1 MRLIKLCKI
10 DLSPEIFRYFDKT
23 INFLTRATFANF
35 LRIIHVL
42 NHSEHKRYNLYEIVE
57 GCRNGDNKFQEIF
70 YEHYFGFCLKVVF
83 RYIYRYEQSVDVV
96 HDGFLKIFR
105 ALKNFETVNENE
117 LEVVLMG
124 WMRRIMVNTAI
135 DLLRKKEMIPEIG
148 GLPESVWEE
157 PDKSTAADQ
166 LLFYKELISE
176 VKKLPPSYR
185 TVFNLF
191 VIDGYNHMEIAA
203 MLDISVGTSKSSL
216 FKARNILQKAIN
228 KNYTAPK
235 YAAGK

>member
-1 MRLIKLCKI
+1 MSIKLCKI
-10 DLSPEIFRYFDKT
+10 RLSQEIFRYFDKT
-23 INFLTRATFANF
+23 NNFLTGATFANF

-42 NHSEHKRYNLYEIVE
+42 NHSEQKRYSLYDIIE
-57 GCRNGDNKFQEIF
+57 GCRNVDKKFQEIF
-70 YEHYFGFCLKVVF
+70 YEKYFGFSLKIVF

-96 HDGFLKIFR
+96 HDGFLKIFK
-105 ALKNFETVNENE
+105 AIKDFETANENE
-117 LEVVLMG
+117 LEAVLMG

-135 DLLRKKEMIPEIG
+135 DLLRKREMMPEIG
-148 GLPESVWEE
+148 GLPESVWDE

-166 LLFYKELISE
+166 LLLYKELISE

-191 VIDGYNHMEIAA
+191 VIDGYSHLEIAA
-203 MLDISVGTSKSSL
+203 MLDISVGASKSGL
-216 FKARNILQKAIN
+216 FKARNILQKVVN
-228 KNYTAPK
+228 KNYAIPK